1 MLEKWII
8 RLLPLILTT
17 LTPTL
22 KAVIDKFVNDFK
34 TQAEKTSNPWDDFAA
49 ELLESLLWPKK

>member
-17 LTPTL
+17 LTPVLQETIQQFIL
-22 KAVIDKFVNDFK
+22 EFKRKASQTK
-34 TQAEKTSNPWDDFAA
+34 NPWDDFAA
-49 ELLESLLWPKK
+49 ELLETLLLPKK

>member
-22 KAVIDKFVNDFK
+22 QGVILSFVSDFK
-34 TQAEKTSNPWDDFAA
+34 AKALQTKNPWDDFAA
-49 ELLESLLWPKK
+49 ELLETLLTPKK

>member
-22 KAVIDKFVNDFK
+22 QGVIQSFITDFK
-34 TQAEKTSNPWDDFAA
+34 AKASQTKNPWDDFAA
-49 ELLESLLWPKK
+49 ELLETLLTPKR